1 MQEKFS
7 RTVLMISADN
17 LNKSCNACEIL
28 ENAMFK
34 IIAHEIL
41 EKATFKINGGEL
53 LTLYR

>member
-1 MQEKFS
+1 
-7 RTVLMISADN
+7 MISADN